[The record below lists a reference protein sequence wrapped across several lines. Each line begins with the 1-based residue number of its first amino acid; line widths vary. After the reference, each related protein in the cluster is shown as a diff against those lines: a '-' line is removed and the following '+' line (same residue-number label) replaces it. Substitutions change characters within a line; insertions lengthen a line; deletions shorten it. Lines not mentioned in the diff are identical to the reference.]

1 LEKEGPSQ
9 RRVRIVSLVSTVLK
23 RPNVKGWRNLSN
35 YATGR
40 RLEYRIRD
48 IFRREGY
55 LVIRA
60 AQSKP
65 VDLVCMRGGK
75 SFLIECKT
83 DRSFL
88 GKDRKKELL
97 GMSEQAGMP
106 IILAKRTKRKVELTN
121 LSDGK
126 LFDPKNLA
134 ATP

>member
-1 LEKEGPSQ
+1 
-9 RRVRIVSLVSTVLK
+9 
-23 RPNVKGWRNLSN
+23 LSN

-55 LVIRA
+55 VVIRA

-65 VDLVCMRGGK
+65 IDLVCMRDGK

-88 GKDRKKELL
+88 GEDRKKQLLELA
-97 GMSEQAGMP
+97 GQAGTS
-106 IILAKRTKRKVELTN
+106 IILAKRIRRRVELTN
-121 LSDGK
+121 LADGK

-134 ATP
+134 VIP